1 MIEFVRIFN
10 KSLEPIRIIDD
21 FSSLIWRSVFF
32 GCGEFE
38 IYAPA
43 TPANVAALSVGN
55 FIIRGDA
62 RFSPKRNL
70 SVGMIQ
76 TVSRSFSLSSGEML
90 KATGRL
96 GKDITRQRLIF
107 GGINATNSL
116 IATVISGNVEDAART
131 LFDSNVVSSSIPNR
145 IISFCGLGADNGYPE
160 TLSESRSILRE
171 NLFDYL
177 TAFLKEFKMSFDLE
191 LNQNSETF
199 KLLFSVTKGI
209 DRTLGN
215 GVNDPVIFSE
225 SLDNVSDSSY
235 LYDVTNAKTDVL
247 TGGSNGTGAS
257 QSFAFSDNA
266 AGIDRREVSF
276 SSSVRESYQ
285 TQAEIEELYPGGH
298 WSFADDTYMDDYGN
312 VIADSSP
319 GLQPPYYLRG
329 EYYVPLLSD
338 AGKTELQKLTAS
350 EKYNASLLLSEDF
363 RNKFDLGDLVTLQDR
378 RFGIQKNV
386 RIAEI
391 IETQDSDGYIARVSV
406 SDLAEE

>member
-10 KSLEPIRIIDD
+10 KSLEPIRIIDN

-55 FIIRGDA
+55 FIVRGDA
-62 RFSPKRNL
+62 RFSPKKRNL

-90 KATGRL
+90 KASGRL

-107 GGINATNSL
+107 GGINATKSL
-116 IATVISGNVEDAART
+116 KATIISGNVEDAARS
-131 LFDSNVVSSSIPNR
+131 LFTSNVVSSTISNR
-145 IISFCGLGADNGYPE
+145 NISFCGLGADNGYPE
-160 TLSESRSILRE
+160 TLSEKRSILRE

-191 LNQNSETF
+191 LNQQTETF
-199 KLLFSVTKGI
+199 KLLFSVKKGI

-225 SLDNVSDSSY
+225 SLDNVTDSSY
-235 LYDVTNAKTDVL
+235 LYDVTNAKSDVL
-247 TGGSNGTGAS
+247 IGGSNGTGAS
-257 QSFAFSDNA
+257 QTFVLSDNA
-266 AGIDRREVSF
+266 AGIDRRETYL

-285 TQAEIEELYPGGH
+285 TQAEIKELYPGGT
-298 WSFADDTYMDDYGN
+298 WAPDGTYYING
-312 VIADSSP
+312 VPVADSTN
-319 GLQPPYYLRG
+319 GGAPYSLRG
-329 EYYVPLLSD
+329 DYYVPLLAD
-338 AGKTELQKLTAS
+338 AGITELQKLTAS

-363 RNKFDLGDLVTLQDR
+363 RDRFDLGDLVTLQDR

>member
-10 KSLEPIRIIDD
+10 KLLEPIRIIDD

-55 FIIRGDA
+55 FIVRGDA
-62 RFSPKRNL
+62 RFSPKKRNL

-90 KATGRL
+90 KASGRL

-107 GGINATNSL
+107 GGIDPTDSLKAT
-116 IATVISGNVEDAART
+116 IISGNVEDAART
-131 LFDSNVVSSSIPNR
+131 LFDANVGSESIANR
-145 IISFCGLGADNGYPE
+145 KISFCGLGTDNGYPE
-160 TLSESRSILRE
+160 TLSEKRSIVRE

-191 LNQNSETF
+191 LNQTETF
-199 KLLFSVTKGI
+199 KLLFSVKKGI

-215 GVNDPVIFSE
+215 GVNDPIIFSE

-235 LYDVTNAKTDVL
+235 MYDVTNAKSDIL
-247 TGGSNGTGAS
+247 IGGSNGTGAS
-257 QSFAFSDNA
+257 QTFVLSDNA
-266 AGIDRREVSF
+266 SGIDRRETYL
-276 SSSVRESYQ
+276 SSSVRGSYQ
-285 TQAEIEELYPGGH
+285 TKAEIEAFYPGGT
-298 WSFADDTYMDDYGN
+298 WAEGDGTYYIDD
-312 VIADSSP
+312 VPVADSTN
-319 GLQPPYYLRG
+319 GGAPYSLRG
-329 EYYVPLLSD
+329 EYYAPLLAD
-338 AGKTELQKLTAS
+338 AGKMELQKFTAS

-363 RNKFDLGDLVTLQDR
+363 RDKFDLGDLVTLQDR

-406 SDLAEE
+406 SDLSEE